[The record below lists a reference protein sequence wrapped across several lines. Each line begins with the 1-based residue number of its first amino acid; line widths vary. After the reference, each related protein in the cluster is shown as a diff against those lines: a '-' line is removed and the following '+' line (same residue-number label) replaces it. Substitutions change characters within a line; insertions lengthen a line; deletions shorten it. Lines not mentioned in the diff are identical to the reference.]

1 MNRIGWRATIVSTLH
16 SHARVRAN
24 GAALVGR
31 EGVVVAV
38 LRNGTAA
45 LVQLDEQPF
54 DLPGGAQRW
63 PLQWDDLDLKEP
75 VELAAAPLD
84 YVAGLSFG
92 RVHAVI
98 IPGTKAALCSAP
110 VGPLPVCG
118 WSVSFSPNAS
128 RACPECVAVLTDR

>member
-1 MNRIGWRATIVSTLH
+1 MNRLGWRATIVSTLH

-24 GAALVGR
+24 HAALVGR

-75 VELAAAPLD
+75 VELAAPPA
-84 YVAGLSFG
+84 YVAGLASG
-92 RVHAVI
+92 RVHAV

-110 VGPLPVCG
+110 VEPLPICG
-118 WSVSFSPNAS
+118 WSVSFAPHVS
-128 RACPECVAVLTDR
+128 RACPECVAVLADC